1 MDFLN
6 EFLPAETQALILQ
19 VLMIL
24 SAAMPLLERL
34 VAKTATDVD
43 DKVLDVLKRV
53 LGMVPRVRL
62 GQGAQK

>member
-43 DKVLDVLKRV
+43 DKALDVLKRV